1 MLADTAPS
9 LRNLFPN
16 ALSLLSLSILLPLF
30 LHLLWRL
37 LLNPQNPKPST
48 QAHPEG
54 KPTARKKSQSSFYGT
69 PTTTPL
75 NFTNVAPFPTS
86 PSSSSSS
93 PHVST
98 EPDRWYR
105 DRTLISAPDRVYTP
119 TMALRTC
126 PFDDW
131 LRVDTNYP
139 ARMTHKR
146 NVLDAYGWK
155 QVGGAMACRPEAEAA
170 VRELLGY
177 LGEYLL
183 RRFPGVW
190 VSGDDG
196 DGGGRWLRSLV
207 TGERFELVEPWGGLH
222 PLEVVA
228 RVTEEDLAVLVPGK
242 GGGGEDEEAEYV
254 LKAAVSAFPAGFDI
268 QEKMDQ
274 PLTTIH
280 EPVPTYKEKLKRAM
294 NK

>member
-16 ALSLLSLSILLPLF
+16 ALALLSLSILLPLF

-37 LLNPQNPKPST
+37 LLNSQNPKHPTQTHPDEKPST
-48 QAHPEG
+48 
-54 KPTARKKSQSSFYGT
+54 KKSSFYGT

-75 NFTNVAPFPTS
+75 NFTNVAPFHTS
-86 PSSSSSS
+86 SSSSSSS
-93 PHVST
+93 PHLST

-105 DRTLISAPDRVYTP
+105 DRSLISVPDGRVYTP

-155 QVGGAMACRPEAEAA
+155 KVGGAMACRPEAEAA
-170 VRELLGY
+170 VQELLGY
-177 LGEYLL
+177 LGEYLP

-190 VSGDDG
+190 VREGGGDD
-196 DGGGRWLRSLV
+196 GGRWLRSLV
-207 TGERFELVEPWGGLH
+207 TGERFELAEPWGGLH

-242 GGGGEDEEAEYV
+242 DGDGEEEAEAEYV

-274 PLTTIH
+274 PLTAIH